1 MTPLRPFPYL
11 LESHFGVLL
20 PHLPLTADLARP
32 LSTSAFC
39 TDLNR
44 NLAFAKDHE
53 PELAP
58 VGGGRDFQAKI
69 ETKLRALETNS
80 GAQEAAIAS
89 LPDNTRAFCEAKGRL
104 YYIIKDI
111 INAARA
117 LHASEP
123 EAAAK
128 YNLKVL
134 YRRGGKWKPEV
145 LPPVPAPGLA
155 K

>member
-44 NLAFAKDHE
+44 KLAFAKDHE
-53 PELAP
+53 HELAA
-58 VGGGRDFQAKI
+58 VGAGKDFQAKF

-89 LPDNTRAFCEAKGRL
+89 LPDNTAPSGKP
-104 YYIIKDI
+104 K
-111 INAARA
+111 AA
-117 LHASEP
+117 STSSS
-123 EAAAK
+123 K
-128 YNLKVL
+128 TSST
-134 YRRGGKWKPEV
+134 
-145 LPPVPAPGLA
+145 PPVPSTPANP
-155 K
+155 KPPRSTT